1 MFGVSLKQI
10 GVMAL
15 VAVVVAV
22 ALNKFPA
29 IKSKLG
35 A

>member
-1 MFGVSLKQI
+1 MFGFSWKQLAVI
-10 GVMAL
+10 AG
-15 VAVVVAV
+15 VVVAVGV